1 MLDSLTAMEDEEPT
15 PLSGHIEAIM
25 ASVVKAER
33 VAGQDGSDASLKAR
47 DYLRLAAVLVIRA
60 MQEHGPIPPGRV
72 VDHANEPSEPP
83 VAPPADEPVA
93 PPPEEPPPL
102 SPVAPPEPPEPPP
115 LPVTRAPEEPPPLPP
130 VAPAP
135 AKPAPAKPAP
145 AKTARPR
152 RERTRSKPPPLP
164 PPLLPVPEPT
174 GEEKLDKFLAEIA
187 AAPIPLDVL
196 AAAAA
201 DTAAILAKIEAD
213 TKIPTDMAAMDAL
226 DALAGQQ
233 PGSKRVATK
242 EQHNSNGNALVR
254 LPT

>member
-1 MLDSLTAMEDEEPT
+1 MISINEVYRSLNYVLDSLTAMEDEEPT

-115 LPVTRAPEEPPPLPP
+115 LPVTRRRGTAAVAAGCTSTGEASAGEASTGEDSTAPEG
-130 VAPAP
+130 
-135 AKPAPAKPAP
+135 
-145 AKTARPR
+145 TH
-152 RERTRSKPPPLP
+152 
-164 PPLLPVPEPT
+164 
-174 GEEKLDKFLAEIA
+174 AEQA
-187 AAPIPLDVL
+187 AAV
-196 AAAAA
+196 AA
-201 DTAAILAKIEAD
+201 
-213 TKIPTDMAAMDAL
+213 
-226 DALAGQQ
+226 
-233 PGSKRVATK
+233 SSVARARAHRGRET
-242 EQHNSNGNALVR
+242 
-254 LPT
+254 